1 MMTSSFDD
9 FDPPQ
14 LFDVRTVLRKLWA
27 RRLLI
32 VAITL
37 AVIFAAALYVVT
49 TRPSYTATASVLVDP
64 RDIKTTNIDTVLPGI
79 GADSAAIA
87 SQVSVIQ
94 SRDFLGQVFA
104 DLHLEADPE
113 YVGSGF
119 TSQLMGAIKPSAP
132 PSAEAVLQRFLG
144 TVTVEREGLTYVIDI
159 SVKSS
164 DPVKAAHIANA
175 IVERYRTSTAAQQTT
190 ATTDVTAALNSRIA
204 TLQDDVARAERAV
217 ADFRQ
222 QHGIL
227 DDTTGGTLQS
237 QIDQLT
243 TQILAAK
250 DALNQAQTKYDQ
262 AVAAGTSPAA
272 LAQLSAVSS
281 SATLDKLRDDYNQRA
296 AALASAQATLGPK
309 HPTIITARAELAR
322 VSALLGQEG
331 ARLAKQLKADRNA
344 AEANLDKLQASLD
357 ALRKQS
363 GDSDLAQVQLRQLQR
378 QADAARA
385 VLSDF
390 MQRSTETTQIEG
402 LQASQVHV
410 IAQAAPPPDPTW
422 PKPMLL
428 LPVSAVLGL
437 MLGSAVALFLS
448 DRAPRPAPDPVS
460 TGPDRPRRAVPR
472 LEPVRSTSA
481 ARRLAGL
488 DRARSDLLAG
498 RRTPTALAVQGLLRQ
513 ILAAL
518 PRQRGPYVLA
528 VASADPE
535 LADAGATLISIGF
548 GLIGGHA
555 LQLTETGIPDRVGD
569 DDFILIGADHPL
581 AEHADLAIAVTT
593 PVGGVLAGADLVLR
607 LDLADA
613 PAPVDAPAP
622 AAARPV
628 AASET
633 LASRAAG

>member
-1 MMTSSFDD
+1 MTSLPFDD

-14 LFDVRTVLRKLWA
+14 LFDVRAMLRKLWT

-32 VAITL
+32 AAVTL

-49 TRPSYTATASVLVDP
+49 TKPSYTATASVLVDP
-64 RDIKTTNIDTVLPGI
+64 RDIKTTNIDSVLPGI
-79 GADSAAIA
+79 GTDSAAIA

-94 SRDFLGQVFA
+94 SRDFLGQVFTE
-104 DLHLEADPE
+104 LHLENDPE
-113 YVGSGF
+113 YSGSGL
-119 TSQLMGAIKPSAP
+119 TSQLMGAIKSSAP
-132 PSAEAVLQRFLG
+132 PSAEAVLQKFLG
-144 TVTVEREGLTYVIDI
+144 TVSVEREGLTYVIDI
-159 SVKSS
+159 GVKSS

-175 IVERYRTSTAAQQTT
+175 IVEHYQSSTTAQQST
-190 ATTDVTAALNSRIA
+190 ATTDVTAALNTRIE
-204 TLQDDVARAERAV
+204 TLQADVAKAERAV

-262 AVAAGTSPAA
+262 AVAAGTSASA
-272 LAQLSAVSS
+272 LAQLSAVSNS
-281 SATLDKLRDDYNQRA
+281 TTLDKLRDDYNQRA

-309 HPTIITARAELAR
+309 HPTIVTAKAELAR
-322 VSALLGQEG
+322 VSTLLGQEG
-331 ARLAKQLKADRNA
+331 ARLARQLKSDRNA
-344 AEANLDKLQASLD
+344 AQANLDKLQASLD
-357 ALRKQS
+357 ALRRQS
-363 GDSDLAQVQLRQLQR
+363 GDSDIAQVELRQLQR

-402 LQASQVHV
+402 LQTSQVHV

-428 LPVSAVLGL
+428 LPVSAVLGF
-437 MLGSAVALFLS
+437 MLGSAIALFLG
-448 DRAPRPAPDPVS
+448 DRAPRPAPAPVPA
-460 TGPDRPRRAVPR
+460 GPDRPRRAAPR
-472 LEPVRSTSA
+472 LEPVRTTSA

-488 DRARSDLLAG
+488 DRTRSDLFAG

-513 ILAAL
+513 ILDTL

-528 VASADPE
+528 VASDDPE

-548 GLIGGHA
+548 GLIGGRA
-555 LQLTETGIPDRVGD
+555 VQLTGEVVPERVGD
-569 DDFILIGADHPL
+569 DDFILVGADHPL
-581 AEHADLAIAVTT
+581 VDHADLTIAVTT
-593 PVGGVLAGADLVLR
+593 PGGAALAGANLVLR
-607 LDLADA
+607 LDLAEA
-613 PAPVDAPAP
+613 PL
-622 AAARPV
+622 AAAASPV
-628 AASET
+628 VANDT
-633 LASRAAG
+633 LATRAVG

>member
-1 MMTSSFDD
+1 MHPTSFDD
-9 FDPPQ
+9 FDSPQ
-14 LFDVRTVLRKLWA
+14 LFDVRAAVRKLWT

-32 VAITL
+32 VAVTL
-37 AVIFAAALYVVT
+37 TVLFAAALYTVT
-49 TRPSYTATASVLVDP
+49 TKPSYTATAAILVDP
-64 RDIKTTNIDTVLPGI
+64 RDVKTTNIDSVLPGI

-94 SRDFLGQVFA
+94 SRDFLGEVFA
-104 DLHLEADPE
+104 ALQLQTDPE
-113 YVGSGF
+113 YAGGGF
-119 TSQLMGAIKPSAP
+119 ASQLIGAIKSSAP
-132 PSAEAVLQRFLG
+132 PTSEAILQRFLG
-144 TVTVEREGLTYVIDI
+144 TVSVEREGLTYVIDI
-159 SVKSS
+159 GVKSS
-164 DPVKAAHIANA
+164 DPVKAARIANA
-175 IVERYRTSTAAQQTT
+175 IVEHYQASSSAQQST

-204 TLQDDVARAERAV
+204 NLQSDVAGAERAV

-262 AVAAGTSPAA
+262 AAAAGTSAAA

-296 AALASAQATLGPK
+296 ATLASAEATLGPK
-309 HPTIITARAELAR
+309 HPTIITAKAELAR

-344 AEANLDKLQASLD
+344 AQANLDKLQANL
-357 ALRKQS
+357 ATLRQQS
-363 GDSDLAQVQLRQLQR
+363 GDSDIAQVELRQLQR

-385 VLSDF
+385 VLNDF
-390 MQRSTETTQIEG
+390 MQRSTETTQIQG

-428 LPVSAVLGL
+428 LPVSAVLGF
-437 MLGSAVALFLS
+437 MLGSGIALFLG
-448 DRAPRPAPDPVS
+448 DRAPLPAPEPVS
-460 TGPDRPRRAVPR
+460 TGPNRPRRATPR
-472 LEPVRSTSA
+472 LEPVRSMSA

-488 DRARSDLLAG
+488 DRARSDLVTG
-498 RRTPTALAVQGLLRQ
+498 RRTPTAIAVQGLLRQ
-513 ILAAL
+513 VIEAL
-518 PRQRGPYVLA
+518 PRQRGPYILA
-528 VASADPE
+528 VSAADAE
-535 LADAGATLISIGF
+535 LADAGADLIAGGL

-555 LQLTETGIPDRVGD
+555 VRLAGADVPERVDD
-569 DDFILIGADHPL
+569 DDFVLLGPDHPL
-581 AEHADLAIAVTT
+581 ATHADLRIVVTT
-593 PVGGVLAGADLVLR
+593 TTMRVPAGSDLVLC
-607 LDLADA
+607 LDLEDA
-613 PAPVDAPAP
+613 TDPAP
-622 AAARPV
+622 AFLRPAALVDTLAAR
-628 AASET
+628 AAS
-633 LASRAAG
+633 